1 MGWEVETPPVACNDA
16 KTTLNRG
23 LFIYSRMEEKI
34 NAEAIEDE
42 AKQEYEREY
51 ERTYS
56 TTYKLTA
63 ETSDN
68 LSVLF
73 ELDKMWSYLFAGE
86 QRGVGTS
93 KEWEEIQTLFELVQE
108 KIGKAFTKTII
119 WNMWESRDEKGQTTE
134 IDV

>member
-42 AKQEYEREY
+42 AKQEYER
-51 ERTYS
+51 TYS

-73 ELDKMWSYLFAGE
+73 ELDKMWAYLFAGE
-86 QRGVGTS
+86 RKSVGTD
-93 KEWEEIQTLFELVQE
+93 KEWEQIQTLFETVQE
-108 KIGKAFTKTII
+108 KLATVFTKTMI
-119 WNMWESRDEKGQTTE
+119 WNMWESRDEKGQTGE
-134 IDV
+134 IDI

>member
-1 MGWEVETPPVACNDA
+1 
-16 KTTLNRG
+16 
-23 LFIYSRMEEKI
+23 MEDII
-34 NAEAIEDE
+34 NAEATKEQAE
-42 AKQEYEREY
+42 QEYERKY
-51 ERTYS
+51 QTN
-56 TTYKLTA
+56 YKLTA

-86 QRGVGTS
+86 QRGVGTP

-119 WNMWESRDEKGQTTE
+119 WNMWESRDEKGQTGE
-134 IDV
+134 IDI